1 MVLPCLPCLAV
12 APALGSL
19 VLPTAAASGV
29 SAAYYIKKSRK
40 TAPCKVSTE
49 SVDNQVDIMLISC
62 IIS

>member
-1 MVLPCLPCLAV
+1 MVLPCLPCLAAV
-12 APALGSL
+12 PALGPM
-19 VLPTAAASGV
+19 VVPVAAGV